1 MKQPFSWKWTA
12 ISFVIFVLM
21 ETAIGAVIGQFIV
34 GKYVSHNLQF
44 LMQGLCNVGSYFVGG
59 FVIGLISPGLRIY
72 EPAAGAFLAVAGTLV
87 LTVFSPFT
95 FLAFSMPK
103 MMIGG
108 AIAFFLAMTGAKFGE
123 RLSGNKVD

>member
-1 MKQPFSWKWTA
+1 MKQEFSWKWTA
-12 ISFVIFVLM
+12 ISFVVFVLM
-21 ETAIGAVIGQFIV
+21 ETVIGAVIGQFIV

-59 FVIGLISPGLRIY
+59 FVIGLVSPGLRIY
-72 EPAAGAFLAVAGTLV
+72 EPAAGAFLAVAGTLI

-103 MMIGG
+103 MIIGG
-108 AIAFFLAMTGAKFGE
+108 AIAFFLAMTGAKIGE

>member
-1 MKQPFSWKWTA
+1 MNQPFSWKWTA
-12 ISFVIFVLM
+12 ISFVVFVLM
-21 ETAIGAVIGQFIV
+21 ETVIGAVIGQFIV

-59 FVIGLISPGLRIY
+59 FLIGLISPGLRIY
-72 EPAAGAFLAVAGTLV
+72 EPAAGAFFAVAGTLI

-103 MMIGG
+103 MIIGG

-123 RLSGNKVD
+123 KLSGNKVD

>member
-1 MKQPFSWKWTA
+1 MNQPFSWKWTA
-12 ISFVIFVLM
+12 ISFVVFVLM
-21 ETAIGAVIGQFIV
+21 ETVIGAVIGQFIV

-59 FVIGLISPGLRIY
+59 FVIGLVSPGLRIY
-72 EPAAGAFLAVAGTLV
+72 EPAAGAFLAVAGTLI

-103 MMIGG
+103 MIIGG
-108 AIAFFLAMTGAKFGE
+108 AIAFFLAMTGAKIGE

>member
-72 EPAAGAFLAVAGTLV
+72 EPAAGAFLAVAGTLI

>member
-21 ETAIGAVIGQFIV
+21 ETMIGAVIGQFIV

-59 FVIGLISPGLRIY
+59 FVIGFISPGLRIY
-72 EPAAGAFLAVAGTLV
+72 EPAAGAFFAVAGTLI

>member
-1 MKQPFSWKWTA
+1 MKQEFSWKWTA
-12 ISFVIFVLM
+12 ISFGVFVLM
-21 ETAIGAVIGQFIV
+21 ETVIGAVIGQFIV

-59 FVIGLISPGLRIY
+59 FIIGLVSPGLRIY
-72 EPAAGAFLAVAGTLV
+72 EPAAGAFLAVAGTLI

-108 AIAFFLAMTGAKFGE
+108 AIAFFLAMTGAKMGE